1 MIIKLSK
8 PVKFEGEDISSLDLD
23 LEALTG
29 ADLKAIKHDYL
40 KLKAA
45 SASAKDRA
53 TNPVSAI
60 LQNESIALLLSNSDF
75 VDFVAARAAKRPV
88 ELIGALTMRDYLR
101 VQTEVS
107 NFFNS

>member
-1 MIIKLSK
+1 MIIKLMK
-8 PVKFEGEDISSLDLD
+8 PVKFEGEEVSSLDLD
-23 LEALTG
+23 LESLTG
-29 ADLKAIKHDYL
+29 ADLKSIKRDYL

-45 SASAKDRA
+45 KAPRDRA
-53 TNPVSAI
+53 ANPVSDI

-101 VQTEVS
+101 VQAEVG

>member
-1 MIIKLSK
+1 MIIKLLK
-8 PVKFEGEDISSLDLD
+8 PVKFEGEEISSLDLD
-23 LEALTG
+23 LESLTG
-29 ADLKAIKHDYL
+29 ADLKSIKRDYL

-45 SASAKDRA
+45 KATPKDRA
-53 TNPVSAI
+53 ANPVSDI

-75 VDFVAARAAKRPV
+75 VDFVAARAAKKPV

-101 VQTEVS
+101 IQAEVG